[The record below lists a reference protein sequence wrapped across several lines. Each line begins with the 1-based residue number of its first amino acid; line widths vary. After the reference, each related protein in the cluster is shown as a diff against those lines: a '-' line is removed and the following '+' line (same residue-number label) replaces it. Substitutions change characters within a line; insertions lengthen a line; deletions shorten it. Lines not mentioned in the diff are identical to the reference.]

1 VSVEEPLLDGE
12 LLGLSAATQDLARI
26 ATDASTRARLTEIAD
41 EVLGLA
47 RWDARIWL
55 DEKPITAATR

>member
-12 LLGLSAATQDLARI
+12 LLGLNAATQGLARI
-26 ATDASTRARLTEIAD
+26 ATDASIRVRLTEIAD

-55 DEKPITAATR
+55 DERPIAAATT

>member
-1 VSVEEPLLDGE
+1 MSVEEPLLDGD
-12 LLGLSAATQDLARI
+12 LLGLNAATQALARI
-26 ATDASTRARLTEIAD
+26 ATDASIRARLTEIAD

-55 DEKPITAATR
+55 DETPITAATT